1 MRIIIEVDA
10 VNNTATATTDQ
21 TNSKA
26 VSSSSTTKTID
37 AGSAPSSLNSSSV
50 DTSATATDMLAAN
63 PNAQSAGAA
72 PNF

>member
-21 TNSKA
+21 TDSKT
-26 VSSSSTTKTID
+26 VSSSTIKTVD
-37 AGSAPSSLNSSSV
+37 AGSAASSHSSSSV
-50 DTSATATDMLAAN
+50 DISATATDMLAAN

>member
-21 TNSKA
+21 ADSKT
-26 VSSSSTTKTID
+26 VNPSSTIKTVD
-37 AGSAPSSLNSSSV
+37 AGAAAPSHSFGSV
-50 DTSATATDMLAAN
+50 ETNATVADMLAAN

>member
-21 TNSKA
+21 TDSKA
-26 VSSSSTTKTID
+26 VNSSSTIKTVD
-37 AGSAPSSLNSSSV
+37 AGSAASSHSSSSV
-50 DTSATATDMLAAN
+50 GTSATATDMLAAN